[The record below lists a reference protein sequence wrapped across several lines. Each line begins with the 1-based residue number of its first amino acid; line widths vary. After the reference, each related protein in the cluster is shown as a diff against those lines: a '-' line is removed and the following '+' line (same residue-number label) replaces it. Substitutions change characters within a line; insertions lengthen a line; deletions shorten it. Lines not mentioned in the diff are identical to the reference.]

1 MMSSSTR
8 QAGEQIAATA
18 AQWVARRDAG
28 LSAEERTEFAHWC
41 AADPRHA
48 SAVEHYTATW
58 SVLDRPQ
65 QSGAI
70 LDELRGR
77 VRRRRQQVLGMAAA
91 IAMALTAA
99 WQWQRHE
106 ATATAETVAATAGVL
121 RAPETRT
128 LADGSVVEL
137 NRGAEIIVEFTPEL
151 RRVVL
156 VRGTGH
162 FQVTKNPKRP
172 FVVEVGG
179 MQVRAVGTAFS
190 VQREAQQFEVLVTEG
205 RIAVEQPSAP
215 AAAAE
220 PAHAARAPLASVGA
234 GERVVVPVEVAAAPP
249 TPLAVV
255 SVSPDEMAERLTW
268 RARRVE
274 FSDTPLDEA
283 VALLNRSG
291 RRTDGVQIALDPASR
306 TLAREPVSG
315 VFSADNAE
323 AFVRVLELSFG
334 VHSERQGNQI
344 VVSRRD

>member
-1 MMSSSTR
+1 MSSRTR
-8 QAGEQIAATA
+8 QTVEQIAGTA

-28 LSAEERTEFAHWC
+28 LSTEESAEFAHWC

-48 SAVEHYTATW
+48 SAVEHYAATW
-58 SVLDRPQ
+58 SVLDRAGEG
-65 QSGAI
+65 GAI
-70 LDELRGR
+70 LDQLRVR
-77 VRRRRQQVLGMAAA
+77 VRRRRQQVAGMAAA
-91 IAMALTAA
+91 VAVALTAA
-99 WQWQRHE
+99 WQWRRHE
-106 ATATAETVAATAGVL
+106 ATVTTETVAATAGVL

-156 VRGTGH
+156 ARGTGH
-162 FQVTKNPKRP
+162 FQVTKNPRRP

-205 RIAVEQPSAP
+205 RIAVEQPAVV
-215 AAAAE
+215 AAAAGSVQ
-220 PAHAARAPLASVGA
+220 AAAAPLASVGA
-234 GERVVVPVEVAAAPP
+234 GERVVVPVVAPAASAA
-249 TPLAVV
+249 PLAVV
-255 SVSPDEMAERLTW
+255 AVSPDEMAERLTW

-283 VALLNRSG
+283 VALINRSG
-291 RRTDGVQIALDPASR
+291 RRKDGVQIALDPESR
-306 TLAREPVSG
+306 ALAREPVSG

-334 VHSERQGNQI
+334 VHSERRGNQI